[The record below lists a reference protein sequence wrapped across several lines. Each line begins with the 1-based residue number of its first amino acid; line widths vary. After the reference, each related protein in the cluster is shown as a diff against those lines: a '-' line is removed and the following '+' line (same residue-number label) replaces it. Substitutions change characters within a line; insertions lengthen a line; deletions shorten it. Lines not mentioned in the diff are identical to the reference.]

1 MIDYSPLFKC
11 LNEKEIALSHFR
23 EKGLNSKTQARINK
37 GQAVSL
43 STIEFLCKELDVPIE
58 CVVRIIRD

>member
-11 LNEKEIALSHFR
+11 LDEKGIALSFFR
-23 EKGLNSKTQARINK
+23 EKGLNSRTQARISK

-58 CVVRIIRD
+58 CVVRIIRG